1 MARRKKSDE
10 FIIDKLL
17 RKADEAKKTGLELT
31 RIAVEQ
37 AELSG
42 RELSKEGRR
51 KINESIAA
59 AKKKFSSGEEHL
71 AMLEK
76 LGKLRKAGVIT
87 EKEFQTKKK
96 EILKRI

>member
-1 MARRKKSDE
+1 MARRKKSNE

-17 RKADEAKKTGLELT
+17 KKAEEAKKTGLELT

-42 RELSKEGRR
+42 RELSKEGRK
-51 KINESIAA
+51 KISESIAA
-59 AKKKFSSGEEHL
+59 AKKKFSSGEEDL

-76 LGKLRKAGVIT
+76 LGKLRKAGIIT

>member
-1 MARRKKSDE
+1 
-10 FIIDKLL
+10 
-17 RKADEAKKTGLELT
+17 
-31 RIAVEQ
+31 
-37 AELSG
+37 
-42 RELSKEGRR
+42 
-51 KINESIAA
+51 
-59 AKKKFSSGEEHL
+59 L